1 MKKIIWLAGL
11 AILLLA
17 GGIESHE
24 TLDTGTGTG
33 DVGIQEKTGQFIPP
47 DIVLQDEAGRKV
59 KLGDMFGK
67 PVILTLIYYTCD
79 RICPQMMEGLAI
91 ALPRLAKK
99 AGKDFRVV
107 TVSFDVQ
114 DTPQVA
120 RDAKRNY
127 LKAAGASFP
136 ADTWPFL
143 MGDRANIQRLT
154 ESVGFRYKKDVP
166 QGFIHP
172 VVLIFLSPDGKISR
186 YFSVTK
192 YEYGAPYPISFSSF
206 DLNLA
211 LEEAAQG
218 KPVTELRKAVLYC
231 FSHEPP
237 GQSKFFYFIGIAGL
251 VTLAAMISFFV
262 FLQVRAKKVREDG
275 SHGKG

>member
-1 MKKIIWLAGL
+1 MKKIIWLTGL

-17 GGIESHE
+17 GGIEGHE
-24 TLDTGTGTG
+24 TLDTGAGTS

-47 DIVLQDEAGRKV
+47 DIILQDEAGRKV
-59 KLGDMFGK
+59 KMGDMFGK
-67 PVILTLIYYTCD
+67 PMILTLIYYTCD
-79 RICPQMMEGLAI
+79 RICPQMMEGLAV

-120 RDAKRNY
+120 RDARKNY

-136 ADTWPFL
+136 ADAWPFL

-154 ESVGFRYKKDVP
+154 ESVGFRFKKDVP

-192 YEYGAPYPISFSSF
+192 YEYGAPYPINFSSF
-206 DLNLA
+206 ELNLA

-237 GQSKFFYFIGIAGL
+237 GQSKFFYFIGVAGL
-251 VTLAAMISFFV
+251 VTLAVMISFFV
-262 FLQVRAKKVREDG
+262 YLQVRAKKIREDG
-275 SHGKG
+275 PL